1 MTWFLPHI
9 MEGPINR
16 SLEPTN
22 RSMHI
27 LQGQKPSDAITLW
40 QVIHHLIDHFKLL
53 ATRTISTT
61 TLRINIWPTLIESMV
76 GQATLNSD
84 IPTQPRYRFHH
95 RIIMSTGILSSE
107 ISLFRNEVNKKRYHF
122 LISKKLWTATE
133 HLSATSEHRLRLAY
147 RICHIP
153 SSLTVRRWCICVE
166 ISLYYLNLKT
176 ESSTR

>member
-61 TLRINIWPTLIESMV
+61 TLRINIWPTLIESTV
-76 GQATLNSD
+76 GQATHNSD

-95 RIIMSTGILSSE
+95 RIIMSTGILSSK
-107 ISLFRNEVNKKRYHF
+107 ISLFRNEVNKKVIIFWF
-122 LISKKLWTATE
+122 LKNYERPRNTCRLHRNIGYVWHIGYAISPPVWRFDDDVFA
-133 HLSATSEHRLRLAY
+133 
-147 RICHIP
+147 
-153 SSLTVRRWCICVE
+153 
-166 ISLYYLNLKT
+166 LK
-176 ESSTR
+176 

>member
-61 TLRINIWPTLIESMV
+61 TLRINIWPTLIESTV
-76 GQATLNSD
+76 GQATHNSD

-122 LISKKLWTATE
+122 LISKKLWTATFGT
-133 HLSATSEHRLRLAY
+133 LVGYIGTSATFG
-147 RICHIP
+147 
-153 SSLTVRRWCICVE
+153 
-166 ISLYYLNLKT
+166 ISPPVWRFDEDLFALK
-176 ESSTR
+176 